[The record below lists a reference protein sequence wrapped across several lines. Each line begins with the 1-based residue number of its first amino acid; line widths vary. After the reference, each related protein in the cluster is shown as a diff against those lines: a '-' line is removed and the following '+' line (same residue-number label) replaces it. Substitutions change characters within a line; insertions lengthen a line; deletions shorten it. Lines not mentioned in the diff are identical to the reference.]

1 MLPITGRHLC
11 SVTNGIGNLRT
22 LVFPGLHYR
31 AEATKGENA
40 IDSSDTGKIE
50 RQADRAEESA
60 TPPTP
65 VIYET
70 VRRNGEEEM
79 SRPLWSLAWS
89 GVAAGLSISFS
100 LFAQATLR
108 QYLPDAPWRELVAAL
123 GYPVGFV
130 MVVLARQQLF
140 TENTITVILPLMA
153 EPTRKNFGCA
163 ARLWGIVLCA
173 NLIGT
178 GLAAAFCALTP
189 ALDAA
194 LLEQMH
200 IISRHAMAYE
210 FWPMLLRGIGAG
222 FLMATMVWLLPGAG
236 PAQFHVIVMMTWLI
250 GAGGLAHIVAGSFE
264 AYLLLLN
271 GEMGWSSTLTGFA
284 LPALVGNIIGGSV
297 LFAMMAYAQVRHEI
311 EANPTTPRPS
321 P

>member
-1 MLPITGRHLC
+1 MSRHWATDAATGEDAIDTSDTAKIKREADR
-11 SVTNGIGNLRT
+11 VE
-22 LVFPGLHYR
+22 
-31 AEATKGENA
+31 EAT
-40 IDSSDTGKIE
+40 
-50 RQADRAEESA
+50 

-79 SRPLWSLAWS
+79 SRPPWSLAWS

-108 QYLPDAPWRELVAAL
+108 QYLPDAPWREVVAAL

-153 EPTRKNFGCA
+153 EPTRRNFGRA
-163 ARLWGIVLCA
+163 ARLWAIVLCA
-173 NLIGT
+173 NLVGT
-178 GLAAAFCALTP
+178 ALAALFCTLTP
-189 ALDAA
+189 VLEPA

-200 IISRHAMAYE
+200 IISRHAMAHD
-210 FWPMLLRGIGAG
+210 FWPMLLLGVGAG
-222 FLMATMVWLLPGAG
+222 YLMAATVWLMPGAG
-236 PAQFHVIVMMTWLI
+236 PAQFHVVAMMTYLI
-250 GAGGLAHIVAGSFE
+250 GLGGLAHIVAGSLE

-271 GEMGWSSTLTGFA
+271 GELGWTDALGGFA
-284 LPALVGNIIGGSV
+284 LPALLGNIIGGSV

-311 EANPTTPRPS
+311 EANPPTRRRARSHGRHKDSPS
-321 P
+321 